1 MRNFES
7 IDEQMLGSF
16 VDGQLDEANRGLV
29 LEAMEN
35 DPAVR
40 ERVYRLRRAKDLM
53 KLGFGDARAPT
64 QTLPRLKTAR
74 WRFGSL
80 GLAAS
85 ILILVGGFVGGYFGY
100 LGYHDGRQP
109 HHGYLQTGASAV
121 HTQTDRV
128 LLHISES
135 DPAQFAAVIDYTQKF
150 LEKHKRS
157 GGRVAVVA
165 NAGGLDLMRAGVSPF
180 EKQIVAMMRDYDNV
194 HFIACAA
201 SIGELRKKGVEPVII
216 RKIDHTLPAIDQIVS
231 HVQQGWTYI
240 KVKSLV
246 DT

>member
-1 MRNFES
+1 MRNAEY
-7 IDEQMLGSF
+7 IDEQTLGAF
-16 VDGQLDEANRGLV
+16 VDGQLDEVNGGLV

-40 ERVYRLRRAKDLM
+40 ERVYRLRRAKDMM

-64 QTLPRLKTAR
+64 QTLPRLKTVR

-80 GLAAS
+80 GMAAS

-100 LGYHDGRQP
+100 HGGKQP
-109 HHGYLQTGASAV
+109 DHGYLHAGAPVV
-121 HTQTDRV
+121 HPQTDRV

-135 DPAQFAAVIDYTQKF
+135 DPAQFAAVIDYTRKF
-150 LEKHKRS
+150 LEKHRKS

-201 SIGELRKKGVEPVII
+201 SILELRKKGVNPLII
-216 RKIDHTLPAIDQIVS
+216 EKIDATLPAIDQIVS
-231 HVQQGWTYI
+231 HVQQGWTYV
-240 KVKSLV
+240 KVKSLTNV
-246 DT
+246 

>member
-1 MRNFES
+1 MRNAEY
-7 IDEQMLGSF
+7 IDEQTLGTF

-64 QTLPRLKTAR
+64 QTLPRPKAVR
-74 WRFGSL
+74 WRLGSL

-85 ILILVGGFVGGYFGY
+85 ILILVGGFIGGY
-100 LGYHDGRQP
+100 LGYSGDRQLDHIVQAGVP
-109 HHGYLQTGASAV
+109 V
-121 HTQTDRV
+121 VRPQTDRV

-135 DPAQFAAVIDYTQKF
+135 DPAQFAAVIDYTRKF

-201 SIGELRKKGVEPVII
+201 SILELRKKGVDPLII
-216 RKIDHTLPAIDQIVS
+216 EKIDATLPAIDQIVS
-231 HVQQGWTYI
+231 HVQQGWTYV
-240 KVKSLV
+240 KVKSLTNV
-246 DT
+246 

>member
-1 MRNFES
+1 MRNAENF
-7 IDEQMLGSF
+7 DEQTLGAF
-16 VDGQLDEANRGLV
+16 VDGQLDEATCGLV
-29 LEAMEN
+29 LDAMEN

-64 QTLPRLKTAR
+64 QTLPRLKTGR
-74 WRFGSL
+74 WRLGSL

-85 ILILVGGFVGGYFGY
+85 ILILVGGFVGGY
-100 LGYHDGRQP
+100 LGYFGGKQLDRI
-109 HHGYLQTGASAV
+109 V
-121 HTQTDRV
+121 HTGTLVTHPQTDRV

-135 DPAQFAAVIDYTQKF
+135 DPAQFAAVIDYTRKF
-150 LEKHKRS
+150 LEQHKEN

-180 EKQIVAMMRDYDNV
+180 EKQIVALMRDYDNV
-194 HFIACAA
+194 HFIACAS
-201 SIGELRKKGVEPVII
+201 SIRELRRKGVEPVII
-216 RKIDHTLPAIDQIVS
+216 EKIDSTLPAMDQIIS
-231 HVQQGWTYI
+231 HVQQGWSYI

-246 DT
+246 NT

>member
-1 MRNFES
+1 MRNAEY
-7 IDEQMLGSF
+7 IDEQTLGTF

-29 LEAMEN
+29 LEVMEN

-53 KLGFGDARAPT
+53 KLGFGNARAPT
-64 QTLPRLKTAR
+64 QTLPRLKTGR

-85 ILILVGGFVGGYFGY
+85 ILILVGGFVGGY
-100 LGYHDGRQP
+100 LGYSGGRQLD
-109 HHGYLQTGASAV
+109 HIVQAGAPV
-121 HTQTDRV
+121 VRPQTDRV

-135 DPAQFAAVIDYTQKF
+135 DPEQFAAVIDYTQKF

-180 EKQIVAMMRDYDNV
+180 EKQIVAMMHEHDNV

-201 SIGELRKKGVEPVII
+201 SIRALHQKGVKPVII
-216 RKIDHTLPAIDQIVS
+216 EKVDSTLPAMDQIIN
-231 HVQQGWTYI
+231 HVQQGWTYV
-240 KVKSLV
+240 KVKSLTNV
-246 DT
+246 

>member
-1 MRNFES
+1 MRNAEY
-7 IDEQMLGSF
+7 IDEQTLGTF

-64 QTLPRLKTAR
+64 QTLPRLKTGR
-74 WRFGSL
+74 WRLGSL

-85 ILILVGGFVGGYFGY
+85 ILILVGGFVGGY
-100 LGYHDGRQP
+100 LGYSGGRQLD
-109 HHGYLQTGASAV
+109 HIVQAGAPVVRPQA
-121 HTQTDRV
+121 DRV

-135 DPAQFAAVIDYTQKF
+135 DPEQFAAVIDYTRKF

-180 EKQIVAMMRDYDNV
+180 EEQIVAMMREYDNV

-201 SIGELRKKGVEPVII
+201 SIRALRQKGVKPVII
-216 RKIDHTLPAIDQIVS
+216 EKVDSTLPAMDQIIS
-231 HVQQGWTYI
+231 HVQQGWTYV
-240 KVKSLV
+240 KVKSLTNV
-246 DT
+246 